1 MRERTRPPTH
11 PGGILK
17 RHYLEP
23 LHIGIAQAA
32 LALGVSR
39 QSLSKIVHEQR
50 AVTPDM
56 ALRLG
61 KAFHTTPEL
70 WLNRSGPTTC
80 GTPRISRRT
89 GVMSRSLSQPSNPS
103 PHSCVQATRSSGV
116 RNTSQVECST
126 MQHYAPVTRSR
137 RVFPRKQRR

>member
-1 MRERTRPPTH
+1 VRSFALTTAMRSPSIIWALTRRQLTACVNARVH
-11 PGGILK
+11 RHTQGGILK

-39 QSLSKIVHEQR
+39 QSLAKIVHEQR

-70 WLNRSGPTTC
+70 WLNLQ
-80 GTPRISRRT
+80 RT
-89 GVMSRSLSQPSNPS
+89 YDLWHAAHQSEDWR
-103 PHSCVQATRSSGV
+103 HVQELVAA
-116 RNTSQVECST
+116 E
-126 MQHYAPVTRSR
+126 
-137 RVFPRKQRR
+137 